1 MQLFIDSTNPQEVK
15 KMADLGII
23 DGVTTNPT
31 LATRA
36 GITYKDAVSQILK
49 MVEGDVSLEVLSTD
63 TAGMVREAQELVK
76 LADNVVVKLPTTE
89 EGLKALQILK
99 SDGIRINMTLVFSP
113 NQALLVAKLG
123 AYIVSP
129 FAGRLDDIGESAIE
143 TMQEIRKIYDN
154 YSYETKI
161 LFASVR
167 SPLHVK
173 QAALIGCDIA
183 TCPYEVLEKLVKHP
197 LTDVGLKKFLE
208 DFKESKQK
216 PLV

>member
-1 MQLFIDSTNPQEVK
+1 MKLFIDSANPKEVK
-15 KMADLGII
+15 KMWDLGII

-31 LATRA
+31 LAAKA
-36 GITYKDAVSQILK
+36 GVEYKKAVEEILET
-49 MVEGDVSLEVLSTD
+49 VDGDISLEVLSTETID
-63 TAGMVREAQELVK
+63 MVEEGRK
-76 LADNVVVKLPTTE
+76 LSKLHNNVVVKLPTTE
-89 EGLKALQILK
+89 DGLRALQVLTQE
-99 SDGIRINMTLVFSP
+99 GIRVNMTLVFSA

-129 FAGRLDDIGESAIE
+129 FVGRLDDIGQTGTDLIR
-143 TMQEIRKIYDN
+143 EIKQIYAN
-154 YSYETKI
+154 YNFATQI

-173 QAALIGCDIA
+173 EAALLGSDIA
-183 TCPYEVLEKLVKHP
+183 TCPVEVLEKLVHHP
-197 LTDVGLKKFLE
+197 LTNAGLKTFLE